1 LLIEIFSYSDYC
13 RCLEMNV
20 LASCGSW
27 FRCPL
32 CSLTYCDAN
41 LMSLHINKTHR
52 DVLKSNQRAH
62 SQRRSNNRNS
72 QTLTT
77 SRSVSS
83 SSSEHHH
90 LRKFS

>member
-1 LLIEIFSYSDYC
+1 
-13 RCLEMNV
+13 MNV
-20 LASCGSW
+20 LAPCGSW

-52 DVLKSNQRAH
+52 DALKSNQRAN

-72 QTLTT
+72 QTLPI
-77 SRSVSS
+77 SR
-83 SSSEHHH
+83 
-90 LRKFS
+90 

>member
-1 LLIEIFSYSDYC
+1 
-13 RCLEMNV
+13 MNV

-52 DVLKSNQRAH
+52 DALKSNQRANS
-62 SQRRSNNRNS
+62 SQRRSNNNRNN
-72 QTLTT
+72 QTLITL
-77 SRSVSS
+77 RSVSS
-83 SSSEHHH
+83 SEHHR

>member
-1 LLIEIFSYSDYC
+1 MY

-41 LMSLHINKTHR
+41 LMSLHINKSHR
-52 DVLKSNQRAH
+52 DVLKSNQRTH

-83 SSSEHHH
+83 SEHHQ
-90 LRKFS
+90 LRKLS

>member
-1 LLIEIFSYSDYC
+1 
-13 RCLEMNV
+13 MNV

-52 DVLKSNQRAH
+52 DALKNNQRSN
-62 SQRRSNNRNS
+62 SQRRSNSRNNN

-77 SRSVSS
+77 SR
-83 SSSEHHH
+83 SEHHH

>member
-1 LLIEIFSYSDYC
+1 
-13 RCLEMNV
+13 MNV

-52 DVLKSNQRAH
+52 DVLRNNQRAQA
-62 SQRRSNNRNS
+62 QRRSNSRQLS
-72 QTLTT
+72 S
-77 SRSVSS
+77 SRSTSS
-83 SSSEHHH
+83 NEHHH

>member
-1 LLIEIFSYSDYC
+1 
-13 RCLEMNV
+13 MNV

-52 DVLKSNQRAH
+52 DVLKNNQR
-62 SQRRSNNRNS
+62 STVPRRSNNRHNQS
-72 QTLTT
+72 LTT
-77 SRSVSS
+77 TRS
-83 SSSEHHH
+83 EYHH

>member
-1 LLIEIFSYSDYC
+1 
-13 RCLEMNV
+13 MNV

-27 FRCPL
+27 FHCPL

-52 DVLKSNQRAH
+52 NVLKSNQRGY
-62 SQRRSNNRNS
+62 SQRRSNNRNN
-72 QTLTT
+72 QTLTTT

-83 SSSEHHH
+83 EHHNR
-90 LRKFS
+90 RKYS